1 MNTAQTAAKVPGPFQ
16 TLLVGAILATSLLA
30 LPQVAVA
37 ASPQVDVQLGGPRY
51 AVEPRC
57 DYGYYDYEPY
67 ACAPIGF
74 WGPEFFWGG
83 HFRGVGP
90 WAGRGRHYNKGPG
103 ERQFRTV
110 HTDGRYTRDRQRPM
124 GRGGHR

>member
-1 MNTAQTAAKVPGPFQ
+1 MNTAQTAAKVPGPLQ
-16 TLLVGAILATSLLA
+16 TLLVGAILATGLFA
-30 LPQVAVA
+30 LPRVALA
-37 ASPQVDVQLGGPRY
+37 ASPQVDVQIGGPRY

-57 DYGYYDYEPY
+57 DYGYYDYAPY

-83 HFRGVGP
+83 HFRGAGP

-103 ERQFRTV
+103 ELQFRAV
-110 HTDGRYTRDRQRPM
+110 HTDGRYRDRQRPM
-124 GRGGHR
+124 DREGHR

>member
-1 MNTAQTAAKVPGPFQ
+1 MNTAQTAAKVPGPLQ
-16 TLLVGAILATSLLA
+16 TLLVGAILATGLFA
-30 LPQVAVA
+30 LPRVALA
-37 ASPQVDVQLGGPRY
+37 ASPQVDVQIGGPRY
-51 AVEPRC
+51 AVEPVC
-57 DYGYYDYEPY
+57 DYGYYDYAPY
-67 ACAPIGF
+67 ACAPLGF

-83 HFRGVGP
+83 HFRGAGP

-124 GRGGHR
+124 DREGHR